1 MLLGSN
7 QGDKIAILQKAGE
20 RLQQLSIAPIVVSSL
35 YESEPWGFEAEEWFL
50 NQAVKIETDLKP
62 HDLLRS
68 ILEIERSLGRVRQNG
83 DGRIAGYSSRT
94 IDIDILLYEN
104 FVSETVDL
112 QLPHPR
118 MHLRRFVLMPL
129 SEVAPGLIHPV
140 LNVSIKKLL
149 EECKDKS
156 KIKKSRNN

>member
-104 FVSETVDL
+104 LVSETVDL

-129 SEVAPGLIHPV
+129 SEVAPGLIHPA

-156 KIKKSRNN
+156 KIKKFTT